1 MFTMDADTILIFVIL
16 CGLIAL
22 GFAFSLI
29 RFILRQEDGSAK
41 VREIAE
47 SIHRGAMRSEE
58 HTS

>member
-41 VREIAE
+41 VREIAK
-47 SIHRGAMRSEE
+47 IK
-58 HTS
+58 